1 VTVVDDLDEA
11 RALKA
16 GAKSARDD
24 RDWDSAIADLSDAI
38 DLLQDRLEEPSSAAP
53 GWLKAELADTFGM
66 VGGIEKRWGLELE
79 GEQRRRHLKA
89 SVDAYDMGF
98 NYEQG
103 LDPGDANTYNRIN
116 RLVGRVLL
124 DKNVLRGGGG
134 AVPEFAEGLRE
145 AEEIVTKEIETA
157 RQRDPWA
164 YCDLG
169 TVRLLRGKPDA
180 LSVFHA
186 LERLRPDSFVYESV
200 LNTLQP
206 LSDVAS
212 DLRPDLVIAVAQLR
226 RSVG

>member
-1 VTVVDDLDEA
+1 MTVVDDLDEV

-24 RDWDSAIADLSDAI
+24 GDWDSAIADLSDAI
-38 DLLQDRLEEPSSAAP
+38 DLLQDRLKEPSAAP

-124 DKNVLRGGGG
+124 DKNVLRGGDG
-134 AVPEFAEGLRE
+134 AAPEFAEGLRK

-180 LSVFHA
+180 LSVFHD

-212 DLRPDLVIAVAQLR
+212 DLRPDLAIAVAQMR
-226 RSVG
+226 RSLG

>member
-1 VTVVDDLDEA
+1 MTVIDDLDEV

-16 GAKSARDD
+16 SAKSARDD
-24 RDWDSAIADLSDAI
+24 RDWDSAIADLNDAI
-38 DLLQDRLEEPSSAAP
+38 DLLQDRLEESSSAAP
-53 GWLKAELADTFGM
+53 GWLKAELADAFGM
-66 VGGIEKRWGLELE
+66 IGGIEKRWGLELE

-103 LDPGDANTYNRIN
+103 LDSSDANTYNRIN

-124 DKNVLRGGGG
+124 DKNVLRGGGD
-134 AVPEFAEGLRE
+134 AAPEFAEGLRQ

-180 LSVFHA
+180 LSVFHD
-186 LERLRPDSFVYESV
+186 LERLRPDAFVYESV
-200 LNTLQP
+200 LSSLQP
-206 LSDVAS
+206 LSEEAS
-212 DLRPDLVIAVAQLR
+212 DLRPDLARAVAQLR
-226 RSVG
+226 RLVR

>member
-1 VTVVDDLDEA
+1 MTVTDDLDEV

-16 GAKSARDD
+16 SAKSARDD
-24 RDWDSAIADLSDAI
+24 RDWDSAIADLNDAI
-38 DLLQDRLEEPSSAAP
+38 DLLQDRLEESSAAP
-53 GWLKAELADTFGM
+53 EWLKVELADTFGM
-66 VGGIEKRWGLELE
+66 IGGIEKRWGLQLG

-103 LDPGDANTYNRIN
+103 LDPDNANTYNRIN

-124 DKNVLRGGGG
+124 DKNVLRRGDG
-134 AVPEFAEGLRE
+134 VIPKFAEELRD

-169 TVRLLRGKPDA
+169 TIRLLRGKPDA
-180 LSVFHA
+180 LSVFHD
-186 LERLRPDSFVYESV
+186 LERLRPEPYVYESV
-200 LNTLQP
+200 LSTLQP

-212 DLRPDLVIAVAQLR
+212 DIRPDLVKAVAQLR
-226 RSVG
+226 RYVR

>member
-1 VTVVDDLDEA
+1 MTVADDLDEV

-16 GAKSARDD
+16 SAKSARDD
-24 RDWDSAIADLSDAI
+24 RDWDSAIADLNDAI
-38 DLLQDRLEEPSSAAP
+38 DLLQDRLEESSAAP
-53 GWLKAELADTFGM
+53 EWLKAELADTFGM
-66 VGGIEKRWGLELE
+66 IGGIEKRWGLQLE
-79 GEQRRRHLKA
+79 DEQRRRHLKA

-98 NYEQG
+98 KYEQG
-103 LDPGDANTYNRIN
+103 LDLDDANTYNRIN

-124 DKNVLRGGGG
+124 DKNMLRRGDS
-134 AVPEFAEGLRE
+134 AASKFAEELRD

-180 LSVFHA
+180 LSVFHD
-186 LERLRPDSFVYESV
+186 LERLRPEPYVYESV
-200 LNTLQP
+200 LSTLQP

-212 DLRPDLVIAVAQLR
+212 DIRPDLAKAVAQLR
-226 RSVG
+226 RYVR

>member
-1 VTVVDDLDEA
+1 MTVVDDLDEV

-16 GAKSARDD
+16 SAKSARDD
-24 RDWDSAIADLSDAI
+24 RDWDSAIADLNDAI
-38 DLLQDRLEEPSSAAP
+38 DLLQDRLEESSSAAP
-53 GWLKAELADTFGM
+53 GWLKAQLADTFGM

-79 GEQRRRHLKA
+79 GDEGRRHLKA
-89 SVDAYDMGF
+89 SVEAYDMGF

-124 DKNVLRGGGG
+124 DKNVLRAGSG
-134 AVPEFAEGLRE
+134 AVSEFMKGLRE
-145 AEEIVTKEIETA
+145 AEEVVTKEIETA

-169 TVRLLRGKPDA
+169 TVRLLRGKANA
-180 LSVFHA
+180 LSVFHD

-200 LNTLQP
+200 LETLQP

-212 DLRPDLVIAVAQLR
+212 DLRPDLAIAVAQLR
-226 RSVG
+226 RSVV